1 MASATD
7 DVVQQAMSL
16 RKLVAAPF
24 RYRLWRSRHIRLIV
38 HDLIGRQAQPEH
50 DHLDHM
56 RAAIDWLCLAQ
67 DVRNDQRDSGGVSA
81 GWSFEDG
88 WLPSYPETSGYIVE
102 TLVAAAG
109 VLDRPDLI
117 DRARRIIDWE
127 LSIQRPDG
135 AFPGHFGEPG
145 SQPVVFNTGQIMHG
159 MLTGFLQLRR
169 TECLES
175 AVRAGH
181 WLARVQDADGC
192 WRQFEHNDVPHTY
205 NTRASWALL
214 ATALIV
220 GDASHKAAAI
230 RNLDWA
236 LTQQRESGWF
246 ANNAFIPG
254 REPFTHTIAYAIRG
268 LLESG
273 VLLSSDRYI
282 DAAAKAAR
290 AIANAQQ
297 TDGWLA
303 GTFDAD
309 WVPRAGYCCLTG
321 VAQMSINWMRC
332 AREAGAVELLGKAR
346 KALSLLKR
354 VQRLNDRDEV
364 ARGSL
369 AGSAPIWGAY
379 SRFEFPNWAVKF
391 FADALMMDYNGGP
404 VPPLLDLS
412 QPRQQIAAHV

>member
-1 MASATD
+1 
-7 DVVQQAMSL
+7 MSL
-16 RKLVAAPF
+16 LKLVATPF
-24 RYRLWRSRHIRLIV
+24 RYQPWRPRHAR
-38 HDLIGRQAQPEH
+38 LIGRDLVGKGAQPEH
-50 DHLDHM
+50 PHVDHL
-56 RAAIDWLCLAQ
+56 RAAVDWLCLAQ
-67 DVRNDQRDSGGVSA
+67 DVRNDEPDSGGVSA

-102 TLVAAAG
+102 TFIAAAA

-159 MLTGFLQLRR
+159 MLAGYLQLRR
-169 TECLES
+169 TECLE
-175 AVRAGH
+175 AALRAGH
-181 WLARVQDADGC
+181 WLARVQDPDGC
-192 WRQFEHNDVPHTY
+192 WRQFEHNGVPHTY

-214 ATALIV
+214 ATALIA
-220 GDASHKAAAI
+220 GDASQKAAAI

-236 LTQQRESGWF
+236 LAQQRESGWF
-246 ANNAFIPG
+246 ANNAFVPG
-254 REPFTHTIAYAIRG
+254 REPYTHTIAYAIRG

-273 VLLSSDRYI
+273 VLLGGGRYI

-290 AIANAQQ
+290 ALANAQR

-303 GTFDAD
+303 GTYDAD
-309 WVPRAGYCCLTG
+309 WAPRASYCCLTG

-332 AREAGAVELLGKAR
+332 AREAGTVELHGKAR
-346 KALSLLKR
+346 KALSFLKR
-354 VQRLNDRDEV
+354 AQRLNDRDEV
-364 ARGSL
+364 ARGSI

-379 SRFEFPNWAVKF
+379 SRFEFPNWAAKF
-391 FADALMMDYNGGP
+391 FADALMMDYNDRP

-412 QPRQQIAAHV
+412 QPRQQIVAHV